1 MSDILNVK
9 IKQELVD
16 KSDIFNL
23 VKYSDLNTKLNNKT
37 LKATKQQQNI
47 SNKSRIKVRA
57 RENSETVN
65 LLFKLYFGK
74 NL

>member
-37 LKATKQQQNI
+37 LKAT
-47 SNKSRIKVRA
+47 
-57 RENSETVN
+57 
-65 LLFKLYFGK
+65 
-74 NL
+74 